1 MKKIITY
8 RILFLI
14 LFLTSCAS
22 SIKTQNSNSNNNS
35 EAKIISEI
43 STVTQKSLSGKDI
56 SNLFCND
63 LTGYFNYYKYY
74 NISTEIFYE
83 NEKQN
88 DNATSKITKRGSLYD
103 VEFIGVAGRYVITF
117 SNRKFSKSEEIYTFG
132 RQTILGNAIRNKV
145 YDTFVAWIKKEEIAL
160 KSNYKSYLFTKELSA
175 AVEVENWYNSLNSNS
190 DSK

>member
-1 MKKIITY
+1 M
-8 RILFLI
+8 LV
-14 LFLTSCAS
+14 LTSCAS
-22 SIKTQNSNSNNNS
+22 SIKTQNSNNKS
-35 EAKIISEI
+35 EAEIISEI
-43 STVTQKSLSGKDI
+43 STVTQKSLSGKDV

-63 LTGYFNYYKYY
+63 LTGYFNSYKYY

-117 SNRKFSKSEEIYTFG
+117 SNRKFSNSEVIYTFG

-160 KSNYKSYLFTKELSA
+160 KSNYKSYLFTKEVSA
-175 AVEVENWYNSLNSNS
+175 AVEVENWYNSLNSI

>member
-8 RILFLI
+8 RHLFLI
-14 LFLTSCAS
+14 LVLTSCSS

-35 EAKIISEI
+35 EAEIISEI
-43 STVTQKSLSGKDI
+43 STVAQKSLSGKDI

-63 LTGYFNYYKYY
+63 LTGYFNSYKYY

-103 VEFIGVAGRYVITF
+103 VEFIGAAGRYVITF
-117 SNRKFSKSEEIYTFG
+117 SNRKFSESEEIFTFG

-160 KSNYKSYLFTKELSA
+160 K
-175 AVEVENWYNSLNSNS
+175 
-190 DSK
+190 

>member
-8 RILFLI
+8 RHLFLI
-14 LFLTSCAS
+14 LVLTSCS
-22 SIKTQNSNSNNNS
+22 SSNKTKNSNSNNNS
-35 EAKIISEI
+35 EAEIISEI
-43 STVTQKSLSGKDI
+43 STVAQQSLSGKDI

-63 LTGYFNYYKYY
+63 LTGYFNSYKYY

-83 NEKQN
+83 NENQN
-88 DNATSKITKRGSLYD
+88 DNATSKITKRGRLYD

-117 SNRKFSKSEEIYTFG
+117 SNRKFSNSEEIYTFG

-160 KSNYKSYLFTKELSA
+160 KSNYKSYLFTKEVSA
-175 AVEVENWYNSLNSNS
+175 AVEVENWYNSLSSNG